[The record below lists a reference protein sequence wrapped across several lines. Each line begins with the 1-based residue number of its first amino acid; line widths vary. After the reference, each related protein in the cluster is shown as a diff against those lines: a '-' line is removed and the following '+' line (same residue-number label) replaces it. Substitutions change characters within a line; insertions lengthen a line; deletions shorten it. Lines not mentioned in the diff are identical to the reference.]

1 MDAMGW
7 LLQDWLCIVLTIL
20 IGLGT
25 VIVWIWF
32 GTKET
37 KPTEAV
43 MGLVFMILITSIAV
57 GAVSLLWGGRA
68 YFMAHRTE
76 ADNPYAKA
84 KEQEV
89 MQVQDVDMDLVEKIR
104 KEREEKERQRRLE
117 EERRASKEARDKS
130 DEYFKS
136 LQDKEKEQ

>member
-25 VIVWIWF
+25 VIIWIWF
-32 GTKET
+32 GTKKA
-37 KPTEAV
+37 KPAEAV
-43 MGLVFMILITSIAV
+43 MGLVFMILITSMAV

-76 ADNPYAKA
+76 ADNPYAEA

-89 MQVQDVDMDLVEKIR
+89 IQAQDIDMDLVEKIR

-130 DEYFKS
+130 EEYFKS
-136 LQDKEKEQ
+136 LHKEEEQ